1 MRCFFLMIFL
11 LSFPAICFS
20 QPSIKFDSEKYDFG
34 EVLDSMIEHT
44 FEFTNTGTEDLKIED
59 IVPS

>member
-1 MRCFFLMIFL
+1 MKYFFLMIFL

-20 QPSIKFDSEKYDFG
+20 QPSIKFDSEKYNFG
-34 EVLDSMIEHT
+34 EVLDGVIEHT
-44 FEFTNTGTEDLKIED
+44 FEFTNSGTEDLIIED